1 MRTARRRRRR
11 SAWRQRAGGR
21 AGDRGGSGPRAG
33 RRRAESWRDGGRR
46 DLPRA
51 GPSCQAEGRP
61 RSAPAQRPGRR
72 QLAGRGRDDA
82 RALEDSN
89 SQHSPG
95 RVEPREGKPAPL
107 RIRDPGGEMGSPLP
121 PPRSFPPAG
130 GVQRDGPKEAAASPK
145 VVPGKGAGASASP
158 GLSLAPLWLV
168 KGGGGGGGFSGLGLT
183 RQDCLC
189 PSFGFISSLFCF
201 GQVVYSEYK

>member
-107 RIRDPGGEMGSPLP
+107 RIRDPGGEMGRPLP
-121 PPRSFPPAG
+121 PPPLVSPSWRGPKRRAERSSCFAQGCPREGSRSFCLSGPEPGSLVAG
-130 GVQRDGPKEAAASPK
+130 QGRRRRRRLFWAWFDET
-145 VVPGKGAGASASP
+145 
-158 GLSLAPLWLV
+158 GLLVSLLW
-168 KGGGGGGGFSGLGLT
+168 
-183 RQDCLC
+183 
-189 PSFGFISSLFCF
+189 
-201 GQVVYSEYK
+201 VY